1 MIKIASYLHSLFYPS
16 FCFVLPCFSQ
26 KLGILNI
33 WIKWLWKCRSLSP
46 PNTFCCWFAGLQSSF
61 LFFFFKWHFH
71 TICYRDCIHFPVWSL
86 KSLLH
91 SLCSYSVT
99 GQGCS
104 QIAKF
109 SSHFLHWAFPWCFQ
123 FLIKFIHSGF
133 LFVCFEVFVLLFY
146 QFDSYFSGDSFLW
159 AFSSTISMIPLS
171 TQQFGRNMLVVMG
184 LVVRK
189 LNNSIHF
196 LLAIFIMNS

>member
-1 MIKIASYLHSLFYPS
+1 MGHTSLFLLSLILYCLALFFLKTSHFEYLNKVTLEMQILFSPKYFLLLICRFAVIFS
-16 FCFVLPCFSQ
+16 FF
-26 KLGILNI
+26 
-33 WIKWLWKCRSLSP
+33 
-46 PNTFCCWFAGLQSSF
+46 
-61 LFFFFKWHFH
+61 FFFFKWHFH

-109 SSHFLHWAFPWCFQ
+109 GSNFLHWAFPWCFQ

-146 QFDSYFSGDSFLW
+146 QFNSYFSGDSFLW
-159 AFSSTISMIPLS
+159 AFSSAISMIPLS

-184 LVVRK
+184 LVMRK

-196 LLAIFIMNS
+196 LLAVFVMNS

>member
-1 MIKIASYLHSLFYPS
+1 MNGPYFYPS
-16 FCFVLPCFSQ
+16 FCIVLPCFSW
-26 KLGILNI
+26 KLVILNI
-33 WIKWLWKCRSLSP
+33 WIKWLWKCRFFSP

-61 LFFFFKWHFH
+61 LFFLKWHFH

-99 GQGCS
+99 GQGCF

-123 FLIKFIHSGF
+123 FLNKFIHSGF

-146 QFDSYFSGDSFLW
+146 QFNSYFSGDSFLW
-159 AFSSTISMIPLS
+159 AFSSAISMIPLS

-184 LVVRK
+184 LVMRK
-189 LNNSIHF
+189 LHNSIHF
-196 LLAIFIMNS
+196 LLAIFVTNS